1 MDGTLAAPLPSV
13 PAVGVAKATAPAAV
27 EGEPVEAGGDFASI
41 FAEIEALGL
50 TPTTEGV
57 DAPLLEGLDY
67 QGHCLQIASYTFVT
81 RMSQDVPVNAIVRVA
96 YSRAVKPLQLQR
108 YGPNGERSLR
118 PTISLSIEEDPDN
131 SHPRVFKMLA
141 EELTGQL
148 LLICN
153 TPWNTRMEPVTG
165 IEKENQ
171 SRIQEFILLGFPGSQ
186 YLQISLFVV
195 FSMMYILTVAG
206 NVAIIVLVKAHH
218 HLHTPMYFLLCNLS
232 FLEIWYTTACVPKTI
247 AIFLGKSRTI
257 PFGSCILQMYFIFSL
272 GCTEYFL
279 LSAMAYDR
287 YLAICYP
294 LHYRTIMNST
304 KSAQLALGSWMSGFL
319 AISISASLIA
329 RLFFCSSNVINHFFC
344 SIDSLIILS
353 CTNNSVIEMTAFL
366 ISIIVILG
374 TCSIMLVSYIY
385 IISTVLRIPSAQGRQ
400 KVFSTCSAHLIVVT
414 IWYSSTIFLYV
425 RPSKQSSLEMN
436 KIVNTLNTI
445 VTPLLNPFIYTLRNK
460 EVKDALWKVFGGT

>member
-1 MDGTLAAPLPSV
+1 M
-13 PAVGVAKATAPAAV
+13 
-27 EGEPVEAGGDFASI
+27 
-41 FAEIEALGL
+41 
-50 TPTTEGV
+50 
-57 DAPLLEGLDY
+57 
-67 QGHCLQIASYTFVT
+67 ASYTFVT
-81 RMSQDVPVNAIVRVA
+81 RMSQDVLVNTIVQVA
-96 YSRAVKPLQLQR
+96 CKRWDKIPPIEGWRQPRGSPPITWVHQVYSDVR
-108 YGPNGERSLR
+108 
-118 PTISLSIEEDPDN
+118 LSGREA
-131 SHPRVFKMLA
+131 LA
-141 EELTGQL
+141 TA
-148 LLICN
+148 
-153 TPWNTRMEPVTG
+153 PMEPMTG

-195 FSMMYILTVAG
+195 FSMIYILTVAG

-319 AISISASLIA
+319 AISIPASLIA

-353 CTNNSVIEMTAFL
+353 CTNTSVIELTAFL

-374 TCSIMLVSYIY
+374 SCSITLVSYIY

-400 KVFSTCSAHLIVVT
+400 KAFSTCSAHLIVVT
-414 IWYSSTIFLYV
+414 IWYSATIFLYV
-425 RPSKQSSLEMN
+425 RPSKQSSLETN

-460 EVKDALWKVFGGT
+460 EVKDALWKVFGWT